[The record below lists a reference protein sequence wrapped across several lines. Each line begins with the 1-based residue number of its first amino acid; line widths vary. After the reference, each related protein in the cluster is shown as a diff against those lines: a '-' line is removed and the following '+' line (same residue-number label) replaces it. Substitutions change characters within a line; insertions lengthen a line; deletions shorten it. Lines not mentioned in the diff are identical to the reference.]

1 MIIATVGGADST
13 SYVTISEADNY
24 FETHPY
30 ATAWTGYQE
39 SQLEYATM
47 MLDSLV
53 VWKGD
58 KATTTQA
65 LEFPRLTPKDD
76 GTTIPNKI
84 KRAQM
89 ELALHLINNPQFSY
103 ESSDFKVIELGEVRI
118 EPNIDKNNSV
128 FVLPTIVQALI
139 SEYGSVKETG
149 NSSMTSVRVQ
159 RG

>member
-1 MIIATVGGADST
+1 
-13 SYVTISEADNY
+13 
-24 FETHPY
+24 
-30 ATAWTGYQE
+30 
-39 SQLEYATM
+39 M

-89 ELALHLINNPQFSY
+89 ELTLHLINNPQFSY